1 MQAFWSRQTI
11 MGMFVRSLPTGSLIY
26 VLHSY
31 GRETLTYLIGSRPDG
46 HLVTDPAYSP
56 PFELLTSEDDP
67 NVGFYLIDPALIDAT
82 YAPQIS
88 EADQAQIGARPE
100 DELCLR
106 VIVTVSQVPEDT
118 TINLAAP
125 LVLNL
130 DVGLGCQA
138 ILDDNAYGLRVP
150 VIRRQD

>member
-1 MQAFWSRQTI
+1 MEACTAFKPWHDKA
-11 MGMFVRSLPTGSLIY
+11 TGRTGLKMAP
-26 VLHSY
+26 
-31 GRETLTYLIGSRPDG
+31 GKCATYC
-46 HLVTDPAYSP
+46 
-56 PFELLTSEDDP
+56 
-67 NVGFYLIDPALIDAT
+67 FYLIDPALIDAT

-106 VIVTVSQVPEDT
+106 VIVTVGQAPEDT

>member
-1 MQAFWSRQTI
+1 MTSTNGKTPVIVDCVRTPIGRAHKEKGWFRD
-11 MGMFVRSLPTGSLIY
+11 VRSDDLAVACIKSLVERTG
-26 VLHSY
+26 
-31 GRETLTYLIGSRPDG
+31 
-46 HLVTDPAYSP
+46 
-56 PFELLTSEDDP
+56 
-67 NVGFYLIDPALIDAT
+67 IDPALIDAT

-106 VIVTVSQVPEDT
+106 VIVTVGQVPEDT

-150 VIRRQD
+150 VIRHQD